1 MSYAKVYEG
10 TWDEL
15 AAHAPELRTHPKL
28 TLIVPQ
34 TAEMQSSRF
43 RADLTPA
50 ERIAAM
56 DAFAETNRNAPTLPD
71 EAFDRENLYG
81 ESS

>member
-1 MSYAKVYEG
+1 MGIAKIYEG

-15 AAHAPELRTHPKL
+15 ATHAPELRTHPKL

-34 TAEMQSSRF
+34 AAEMPPSRY
-43 RADLTPA
+43 RADLSPA

-56 DAFAETNRNAPTLPD
+56 DAFAETNRHQPSLPD
-71 EAFDRENLYG
+71 EAFDRENLYE
-81 ESS
+81 ESP